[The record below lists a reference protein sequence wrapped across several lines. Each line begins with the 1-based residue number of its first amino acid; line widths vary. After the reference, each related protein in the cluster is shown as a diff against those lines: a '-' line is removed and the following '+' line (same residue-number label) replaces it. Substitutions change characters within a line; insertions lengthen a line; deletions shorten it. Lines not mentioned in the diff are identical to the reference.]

1 MTEPPVIVLHLYTEK
16 ARTRI
21 LNRLKAEKRPEDTK
35 IFLGT
40 YGINEL
46 DAAAI
51 TAKAIPNVH
60 YAPTFHLAPDENA
73 ALRAKRPRPPRRSPT
88 LEQVFAGQLP
98 AHPRDRRIPA
108 KTPRAWGVE
117 LGRRFRDQLRQKEL
131 KLGPLDWQLDEIPPE
146 CGRGELAREFR
157 LFIGGVIFGLAK
169 GRPRLKDK
177 PKPGF
182 VWIAARALE
191 TLPRLPLTS
200 DVKQFWQDVNLGARF
215 LVGEEYPSFIRGAAV
230 TTANTLAAHQRALA
244 RPGNPDRQALAAR
257 YIVGMTPGFHEP
269 FDGGLNGNV
278 NGMSLR
284 DVTAWRNRYI
294 TARCKAQRPVGYGMF
309 SFDGKFNTV
318 PAHIDNAVT
327 ALCFAAKHH
336 VKL

>member
-51 TAKAIPNVH
+51 TAKAIPDVH

-131 KLGPLDWQLDEIPPE
+131 KPGSLDWQLDEIPPE

-182 VWIAARALE
+182 VWIAARGAGNPAQASADVL
-191 TLPRLPLTS
+191 
-200 DVKQFWQDVNLGARF
+200 DVKQ
-215 LVGEEYPSFIRGAAV
+215 SS
-230 TTANTLAAHQRALA
+230 
-244 RPGNPDRQALAAR
+244 
-257 YIVGMTPGFHEP
+257 GMT
-269 FDGGLNGNV
+269 
-278 NGMSLR
+278 STSAR
-284 DVTAWRNRYI
+284 DSSSARNIRRSSGAPRSQPPTRWRRI
-294 TARCKAQRPVGYGMF
+294 SGRSR
-309 SFDGKFNTV
+309 V
-318 PAHIDNAVT
+318 PAIRTVRRSPRGTSWA
-327 ALCFAAKHH
+327 
-336 VKL
+336 